1 MYSNDTTLG
10 RRVTV
15 RDLEHTY
22 VIEVEGE
29 LDLIGGYDLRNAFA
43 AVLRSS
49 SGAVALDLSSVTAV
63 DDRGLASLEWCSVHA
78 VETRRVLTW
87 TACSRP
93 FVRDLEA
100 RLAAPPIAVRT
111 D

>member
-1 MYSNDTTLG
+1 MQSNDTTLG

-15 RDLEHTY
+15 RDLEHTC

-29 LDLIGGYDLRNAFA
+29 LDLIGGYDLRTAFTA
-43 AVLRSS
+43 ALRSS

-63 DDRGLASLEWCSVHA
+63 DDRGLASLEWCSVQA
-78 VETRRVLTW
+78 VDARRVLTW
-87 TACSRP
+87 TACSHP
-93 FVRDLEA
+93 FIRDLTA
-100 RLAAPPIAVRT
+100 RHAARPHAVRT